1 MITVSAERRSGA
13 DRRTPVTDN
22 LVVNKIQFL
31 NQTVK
36 TLSGLL
42 SICAYC
48 KKVRDDK
55 GHWSQI
61 ESYISNYAETKF
73 SHGFCP
79 ECSKKL
85 YTEHEIGG

>member
-1 MITVSAERRSGA
+1 MITVSDERRSGA
-13 DRRTPVTDN
+13 DRRTSVTDN

-36 TLSGLL
+36 TLSELS
-42 SICAYC
+42 SICARC

-55 GHWSQI
+55 GHWNRI
-61 ESYISNYAETKF
+61 ESHMSNYSAMKF
-73 SHGFCP
+73 THGFCP
-79 ECSKKL
+79 ECLKKL